1 MSKCKHNRLPDRI
14 RGGSLPRTD
23 DQYFCTQCT
32 LWVPAE
38 LVNREV
44 DRRIK
49 EDAERMAQLRE
60 ELKDGGKK

>member
-1 MSKCKHNRLPDRI
+1 
-14 RGGSLPRTD
+14 
-23 DQYFCTQCT
+23 